1 MGCVRM
7 VRMMSVRI
15 VRMMVMGLVRMMGDG
30 RVMMKPDPG
39 GDSPLSRACKV
50 IAELRKTRPAY
61 LALEIIREGDP
72 QRQPV
77 FFRHLVED
85 HASFPGGQYSYQE
98 FMAHVSRHA

>member
-1 MGCVRM
+1 M
-7 VRMMSVRI
+7 VWVGGASDPK
-15 VRMMVMGLVRMMGDG
+15 LCDSLFLQDPADG

-85 HASFPGGQYSYQE
+85 PREPLGGRYLAPE
-98 FMAHVSRHA
+98 FMRGRPRHA

>member
-1 MGCVRM
+1 M
-7 VRMMSVRI
+7 
-15 VRMMVMGLVRMMGDG
+15 L
-30 RVMMKPDPG
+30 KPDPG

-98 FMAHVSRHA
+98 FMAHVSRHACGGVASLPPSPLPQWMIRSS